1 MNWKNIKE
9 GIGWSKDAWCKPL
22 RAFVEDN
29 QNIKFNHYVAP
40 YAQRDI
46 PKKGSHFWIHLVRT

>member
-29 QNIKFNHYVAP
+29 QNIKFNH
-40 YAQRDI
+40 
-46 PKKGSHFWIHLVRT
+46 